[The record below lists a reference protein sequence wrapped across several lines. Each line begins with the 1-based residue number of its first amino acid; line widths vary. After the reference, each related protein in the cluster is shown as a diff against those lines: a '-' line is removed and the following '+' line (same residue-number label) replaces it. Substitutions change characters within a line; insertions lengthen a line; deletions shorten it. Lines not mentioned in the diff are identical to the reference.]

1 MDIDYG
7 VIIGLIGAALVAVI
21 VLLSYTGAYYLG
33 RFRGQRDAE
42 RRFRVEEQERKSG
55 AGERLAVVETA
66 VEGLARAVER
76 MTDAQRVALLQSRGS
91 VMDRNGSRA
100 TGPGAATPTPS

>member
-1 MDIDYG
+1 MDFDYG
-7 VIIGLIGAALVAVI
+7 VIIGLIGAALFAVI

-42 RRFRVEEQERKSG
+42 RRFRLEEKERAAGS
-55 AGERLAVVETA
+55 GERVAAVETA

-76 MTDAQRVALLQSRGS
+76 MTDAQRVALLQSRPLADG
-91 VMDRNGSRA
+91 RNGMR
-100 TGPGAATPTPS
+100 PGAPSAVTPTPS